1 MPNGAGSGQPDVY
14 SNDSPGASV
23 GCLPTT
29 PGPRTSS
36 TLPLPSV
43 TTQCRVSSWT
53 VSLLSLLIVT
63 VYRKNHLLPDGCDR
77 SGEYLASTCIRTPR
91 VVASEVNIL
100 KHDERFAH

>member
-1 MPNGAGSGQPDVY
+1 MYGSLSVNRGDLRVEPFAEAGDHLITAFQMPNGAGSGQPDVY

-43 TTQCRVSSWT
+43 TTQWRVSSWT
-53 VSLLSLLIVT
+53 VSVLSLMIVT
-63 VYRKNHLLPDGCDR
+63 V
-77 SGEYLASTCIRTPR
+77 
-91 VVASEVNIL
+91 
-100 KHDERFAH
+100 